1 MVLNKSKN
9 TNFGK
14 YLQRDYREKSLE
26 YRYRMTKGVVKEI
39 RNKPLHFEPCNFG
52 ISGVQKLDID
62 FHTFIHLLQIKKN
75 RSIPFFYNIGRVQTF
90 FFKSS
95 PWFSFVFFYFFPIL
109 DFTIII
115 KGCIHQSELCV
126 LCFVENCDNKDRR
139 ELKEIYCYLQHSP
152 LLNMYLSLL
161 LGYWLTLI
169 RSPNK

>member
-62 FHTFIHLLQIKKN
+62 ESKMSLFFKWEDVKYKRNFHTFIHLLQIKK
-75 RSIPFFYNIGRVQTF
+75 
-90 FFKSS
+90 K
-95 PWFSFVFFYFFPIL
+95 
-109 DFTIII
+109 
-115 KGCIHQSELCV
+115 
-126 LCFVENCDNKDRR
+126 
-139 ELKEIYCYLQHSP
+139 
-152 LLNMYLSLL
+152 
-161 LGYWLTLI
+161 
-169 RSPNK
+169 

>member
-14 YLQRDYREKSLE
+14 YLQRDYREKSIE

-62 FHTFIHLLQIKKN
+62 ESKMSLFFQWEDVKYKRNFHTFIHLLQIKKN

-90 FFKSS
+90 F
-95 PWFSFVFFYFFPIL
+95 
-109 DFTIII
+109 
-115 KGCIHQSELCV
+115 
-126 LCFVENCDNKDRR
+126 
-139 ELKEIYCYLQHSP
+139 
-152 LLNMYLSLL
+152 
-161 LGYWLTLI
+161 
-169 RSPNK
+169 